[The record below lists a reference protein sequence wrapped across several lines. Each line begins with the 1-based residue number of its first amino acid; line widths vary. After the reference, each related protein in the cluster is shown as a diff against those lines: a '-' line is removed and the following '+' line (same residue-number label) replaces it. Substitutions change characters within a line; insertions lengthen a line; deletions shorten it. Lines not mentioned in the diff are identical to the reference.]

1 MLLSADIMKIP
12 KLLPK
17 KLTKPPSDNNE
28 DEDEA
33 DNEKP
38 DNADNTESQDQTE
51 TGQSENQQETVQK
64 RADNQAI
71 LRLLGEGEKVSQV
84 D

>member
-1 MLLSADIMKIP
+1 M
-12 KLLPK
+12 
-17 KLTKPPSDNNE
+17 
-28 DEDEA
+28 
-33 DNEKP
+33 
-38 DNADNTESQDQTE
+38 E

-71 LRLLGEGEKVSQV
+71 LRLLGEGEKVSLVVKFRCVFIRV